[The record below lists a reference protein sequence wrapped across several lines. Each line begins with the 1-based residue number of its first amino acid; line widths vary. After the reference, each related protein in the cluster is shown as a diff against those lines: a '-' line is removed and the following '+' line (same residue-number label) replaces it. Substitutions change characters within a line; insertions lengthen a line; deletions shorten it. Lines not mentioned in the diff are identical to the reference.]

1 MALQLN
7 RYRFTVAE
15 YDRMIEAGIFGE
27 DDRVELIDG
36 EILQMS
42 PIGQGHASVVRRM
55 NWLLMK
61 LVGDAAIVDVQ
72 NPIHLDEYGEP
83 RPDLALLAPRSDFY
97 REDHPDARDVLL
109 LIEVADSSLDFDRQ
123 IKLPRYARA
132 GIPEVWLVNLNADLV
147 EVHRDPMV
155 DGYRTVEVRR
165 RGEWLTP
172 LAFPGHEV
180 AVTEILG

>member
-15 YDRMIEAGIFGE
+15 YDRMVEAGILGE

-42 PIGQGHASVVRRM
+42 PIGQRHASSVRRM
-55 NWLLMK
+55 IRLLTN
-61 LVGDAAIVDVQ
+61 LVGDAAIVDAQ
-72 NPIHLDEYGEP
+72 NPIHLDEHGEP
-83 RPDLALLAPRSDFY
+83 QPDLALLAPRPDFY
-97 REDHPDARDVLL
+97 RQDHPDAPDVLL
-109 LIEVADSSLDFDRQ
+109 LIEVADSSLDYDRQ
-123 IKLPRYARA
+123 IKLPLYAQA
-132 GIPEVWLVNLNADLV
+132 GIPEVWLVNLSANVV
-147 EVHRDPMV
+147 EVYRDPTL

-165 RGEWLTP
+165 HGEWLTP
-172 LAFPGHEV
+172 LAFPGREV